1 MCTCGCC
8 TSVRVNT
15 VNVLLLLLLLLLLI
29 LLLLLLDL
37 APKFP
42 SGGKRNS
49 FLSIPTFYSH
59 IWIVFASNT
68 SQINHLMALVTLA
81 DSHMPPTSQLH
92 SCQYD
97 HGHCCC
103 TWEHSLLTSWLSHF
117 NNLIC
122 ACLNVFTTQY
132 SCMGSLSSRNHQML
146 LVTSRSILMTWT
158 LLACENQPEDS
169 IQSQICIKLHMHST
183 AECLHVV
190 LPHCWG

>member
-1 MCTCGCC
+1 MCTCVCC
-8 TSVRVNT
+8 TSVHVNT

-29 LLLLLLDL
+29 LLLLLLDH

-68 SQINHLMALVTLA
+68 SQINHLMALVALLRLILICHQQA
-81 DSHMPPTSQLH
+81 YYS
-92 SCQYD
+92 
-97 HGHCCC
+97 
-103 TWEHSLLTSWLSHF
+103 TWAHSLLTSWLSHF

-122 ACLNVFTTQY
+122 ACLSVFTTQY

-146 LVTSRSILMTWT
+146 LVTSRSILTTWT